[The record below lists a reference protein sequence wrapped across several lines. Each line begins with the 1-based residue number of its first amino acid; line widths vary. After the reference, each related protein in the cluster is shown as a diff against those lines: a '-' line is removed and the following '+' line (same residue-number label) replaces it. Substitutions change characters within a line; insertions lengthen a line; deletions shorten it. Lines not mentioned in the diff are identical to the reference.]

1 MSRRLTLAAILLS
14 MFLAA
19 MEATVV
25 ATAMP
30 SVVAD
35 LHGLELYGWVGAI
48 YMLSS
53 TLTMPLYGKVADL
66 YGRKPVLLA
75 ALVVFLVGSV
85 ASGFAHSMVALVLFR
100 ALQGVGAGG
109 IQPIAL
115 TIVGDL
121 YRPEE
126 RAKVQGLFG
135 AIWAVAGTSGPI
147 LGGLLVKALSWRWVF
162 FVNVPFALLAF
173 GLLAF
178 AFEEN
183 VKKKKVHFDALGSV
197 LLSIGVVLLLSG
209 ASRVKPLVTFPLA
222 AIVLFAFAM
231 VERRAVDPVLPPTL
245 LLRRVILVSS
255 ICGAT
260 TGALMSGTITYLPL
274 YAQSVLGESPTHA
287 GLLLAPLLV
296 GWPIASTLAGRALP
310 KHGYRPFVRSG
321 LSITL
326 VACIG
331 LYAAVASHGS
341 LLAIGAMMGLLGVGS
356 GLSSVATVIAVQE
369 SAAWNERGVA
379 TASTMFFRTIGGA
392 LAVGAMG
399 AIVASAVS
407 AHASPALMNDLLGPE
422 HGKNLPKAVLETLSN
437 DLATGTSR
445 AFVIVL
451 VLGFVAVTAGLL
463 FPKTAP
469 KRPDDEPSDD
479 AAANANANANANGK
493 TAV

>member
-30 SVVAD
+30 SVIAD

-66 YGRKPVLLA
+66 YGRKPVLLG

-85 ASGFAHSMVALVLFR
+85 ASGFAHSMLALVAFR
-100 ALQGVGAGG
+100 ALQGIGAGG

-121 YRPEE
+121 YRPHE
-126 RAKVQGLFG
+126 RAKIQGLFG
-135 AIWAVAGTSGPI
+135 AVWAVAGTSGPL
-147 LGGLLVKALSWRWVF
+147 LGGVLVRALSWRWVF

-173 GLLAF
+173 VLLAVSF
-178 AFEEN
+178 RED
-183 VKKKKVHFDALGSV
+183 VKKKVVHFDSLGSF
-197 LLSIGVVLLLSG
+197 LLSVGVVLLLAG
-209 ASRVKPLVTFPLA
+209 ASRTRPMVTLPLSVLVLA
-222 AIVLFAFAM
+222 AFVL
-231 VERRAVDPVLPPTL
+231 VERRAKDPVLPPQL
-245 LLRRVILVSS
+245 LMRRVILVSS

-274 YAQSVLGESPTHA
+274 YAQAVLGESPTHA

-296 GWPIASTLAGRALP
+296 GWPIASTVAGRLLP
-310 KHGYRPFVRSG
+310 TVGYRPFVRSG
-321 LSITL
+321 LLVTL
-326 VACIG
+326 LASIG
-331 LYAAVASHGS
+331 LYVAVATRGNIVW
-341 LLAIGAMMGLLGVGS
+341 IGAMMGILGIGS

-392 LAVGAMG
+392 LSVGAMG
-399 AIVASAVS
+399 SIVATAVA
-407 AHASPALMNDLLGPE
+407 AHTSPELMNDLLGPE
-422 HGKNLPKAVLETLSN
+422 HGKNLSKEVLLTLSN
-437 DLATGTSR
+437 DLASGTSR
-445 AFVIVL
+445 AFLIVL
-451 VLGFVAVTAGLL
+451 GLGFVAAVAGFM

-469 KRPDDEPSDD
+469 KRPDE
-479 AAANANANANANGK
+479 AAHATSEAH
-493 TAV
+493 VPLE